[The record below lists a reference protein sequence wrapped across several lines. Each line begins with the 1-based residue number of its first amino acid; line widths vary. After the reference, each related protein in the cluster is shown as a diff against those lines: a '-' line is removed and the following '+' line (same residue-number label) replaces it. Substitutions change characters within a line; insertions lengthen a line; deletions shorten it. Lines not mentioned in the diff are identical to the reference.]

1 MNEENQDLI
10 EQNNVE
16 WQAPPIP
23 EEIVNTEEPA
33 QMSEVGTLGNIFFE
47 PGKTFEDL
55 RRKPRFILATL
66 IFILLSTVFSFLFVN
81 KVGEEGFRRFAQEQ
95 VEKNPSTQSLTPEQK
110 QKSIEL
116 NLTIIK
122 TIKYLVPLFI
132 IIFFALGGLI
142 YWLGVKAMGG
152 SANYWQSV
160 SVWVYASFA
169 PGVVAMVANLLIL
182 FFKSADEID
191 IAASQ
196 RGLVQANP
204 SFFVDG
210 KQNPV
215 LATFLGTFDFFEIWG
230 WILAAIG
237 LRIVGKISTSTAWAI
252 VLIVALIGVAFRV
265 VSALFS

>member
-110 QKSIEL
+110 TK
-116 NLTIIK
+116 K
-122 TIKYLVPLFI
+122 H
-132 IIFFALGGLI
+132 
-142 YWLGVKAMGG
+142 
-152 SANYWQSV
+152 
-160 SVWVYASFA
+160 
-169 PGVVAMVANLLIL
+169 
-182 FFKSADEID
+182 
-191 IAASQ
+191 
-196 RGLVQANP
+196 
-204 SFFVDG
+204 
-210 KQNPV
+210 
-215 LATFLGTFDFFEIWG
+215 
-230 WILAAIG
+230 
-237 LRIVGKISTSTAWAI
+237 
-252 VLIVALIGVAFRV
+252 
-265 VSALFS
+265 